1 MKEILDTDF
10 GDKVAVS
17 TIPVDSSD
25 GKPKVYKI
33 DINGEAFFDWKDG
46 AVVAAPPAKT
56 EDEEWKTPVNFE
68 THEKYFGPHKAWQVE
83 QVKEAVAAKIAA

>member
-1 MKEILDTDF
+1 MLCRTS
-10 GDKVAVS
+10 ARPS
-17 TIPVDSSD
+17 Q
-25 GKPKVYKI
+25 VYKI

-56 EDEEWKTPVNFE
+56 EEEEWKTPVNFE